1 MPYCPSRSPANLS
14 KGFPGGRRKSSKP
27 SAASKT
33 AGFRRTARCKS
44 TGKRRENRRLNSPSV
59 SLSRKLLIMHHRNN
73 ALRYYCQALLSLP
86 PELRPT
92 LRSGGG
98 PRRGPSSA
106 IDGKTFRFGPF
117 CLSGGKN
124 GPFWPK
130 KFPASQNGPKTA
142 VLGPK
147 FGHYYQVIM
156 YAVLDQNRPTA
167 GVCRRADVGRLPE
180 IIEESTIDKK
190 FSPRIFP
197 PLTGGGAEKTLGVA
211 SYCPFGPAS
220 PGRRGLSAPR
230 RQPMKR

>member
-1 MPYCPSRSPANLS
+1 MRMPYCPSRSPANLS

-73 ALRYYCQALLSLP
+73 ASRYYCQALLSLP

-106 IDGKTFRFGPF
+106 TGGKTFRFGPF
-117 CLSGGKN
+117 CLSGGKKRAFLAQKISRLGKRPEN
-124 GPFWPK
+124 GRF
-130 KFPASQNGPKTA
+130 
-142 VLGPK
+142 
-147 FGHYYQVIM
+147 
-156 YAVLDQNRPTA
+156 
-167 GVCRRADVGRLPE
+167 
-180 IIEESTIDKK
+180 
-190 FSPRIFP
+190 
-197 PLTGGGAEKTLGVA
+197 GAEIRPLLSGNYVCCIRSK
-211 SYCPFGPAS
+211 PAERGGMS
-220 PGRRGLSAPR
+220 ARRR
-230 RQPMKR
+230 R